1 MDIHVV
7 FAACEEDFIARM
19 TSRLQKK
26 KQIWDDSDLDYHLE
40 GHILLSAS
48 LSLLIS
54 LSLSPSLSQSLSF
67 FSSLSLT
74 YLFSCNLSLL
84 LLSLSLFLSRSLSF
98 SPTSMRISW
107 WLATN
112 TKHHKHANI
121 LVACDKYETGY
132 DNSAITLESSNYK
145 QLTDLDNTES
155 ARVSLEGEDEPV
167 KDKLSERFT
176 AIALPRLER
185 IPEAQPD

>member
-1 MDIHVV
+1 MHDINITVSFEDYETCKYKLDAYLHPCTVFKITPSMDIHVV

-54 LSLSPSLSQSLSF
+54 LSLSFSLSVSLSF

-121 LVACDKYETGY
+121 LVACDKY
-132 DNSAITLESSNYK
+132 
-145 QLTDLDNTES
+145 
-155 ARVSLEGEDEPV
+155 
-167 KDKLSERFT
+167 
-176 AIALPRLER
+176 
-185 IPEAQPD
+185 